1 MDENLLGGKEGKPG
15 AQKLCLVLLVE
26 GPLSV
31 LQPL

>member
-1 MDENLLGGKEGKPG
+1 MDENLLAGKEGKPR

-31 LQPL
+31 SQLL